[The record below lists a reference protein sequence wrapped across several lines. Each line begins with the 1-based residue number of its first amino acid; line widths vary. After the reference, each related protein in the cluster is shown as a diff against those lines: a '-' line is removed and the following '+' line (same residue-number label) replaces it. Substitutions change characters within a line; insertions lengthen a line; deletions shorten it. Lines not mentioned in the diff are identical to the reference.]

1 MYNSYEEDLVINPCK
16 GCLDEDEGRCKSKG
30 GCGRSL
36 NRKDAKM
43 KCKVCG
49 VNFALDKSERYI
61 VLDDYVPFSFSE
73 RKMFEA
79 FDCPVC
85 GCQNIV
91 NERKRGYDEKVLK
104 ENIKKYFDS
113 KEDNENEL

>member
-1 MYNSYEEDLVINPCK
+1 MCGINEEGLIINPCN
-16 GCLDEDEGRCKSKG
+16 GCLDDKNGKCKSKG
-30 GCGRSL
+30 GCGRM
-36 NRKDAKM
+36 NNNDIKR

-49 VNFALDKSERYI
+49 VNFALDKSNKYI
-61 VLDDYVPFSFSE
+61 VIDDYVAISFSG

-91 NERKRGYDEKVLK
+91 NERKSRISVK
-104 ENIKKYFDS
+104 EV
-113 KEDNENEL
+113 ENES

>member
-1 MYNSYEEDLVINPCK
+1 MYRTYEDDLVINPCS
-16 GCLDEDEGRCKSKG
+16 GCLDDEDGKCKSKG

-36 NRKDAKM
+36 NKKDAKM
-43 KCKVCG
+43 KCKICG
-49 VNFALDKSERYI
+49 VNFVLDKDNKYI
-61 VLDDYVPFSFSE
+61 VLDDYIPFSFSA

-91 NERKRGYDEKVLK
+91 NERKEGFDEKKLK
-104 ENIKKYFDS
+104 ENIKKGFDS
-113 KEDNENEL
+113 KEDDKNEL